1 MPVCMHLPRQLS
13 QESSPYVLSS
23 PWYVIVYQCP
33 TAISFSTC
41 TLDICRTDMMR
52 IYRFRSKTDANEDT
66 VFGQNIFSIVASR
79 EEYNLH
85 FPIRRGRLNIHDG
98 VGGSPTAVLADLAAI
113 WSYAIKTGLGVPLSL
128 LENYRAVLVI
138 PALYDRPVIKH
149 LVALLLNDLGFGG
162 CFVVQAC
169 LS

>member
-1 MPVCMHLPRQLS
+1 
-13 QESSPYVLSS
+13 
-23 PWYVIVYQCP
+23 
-33 TAISFSTC
+33 
-41 TLDICRTDMMR
+41 MMR

-113 WSYAIKTGLGVPLSL
+113 WSYAIETGLGVPLSL